1 MTVLLMGCHKQ
12 EQKAAP
18 EPVRV
23 DTIPMMVMQI
33 QKCARFYAAECKM
46 RKVIAF
52 SETKK
57 LAGTFMSHD
66 FSVDLP
72 MGNRKIAI
80 PIDATVKAYIDFEG
94 FSERNVQRQGDHIE
108 IVLPDPEIAL
118 TATRIDHKE
127 VKQHVSLLRS
137 DFTDEELTRYER
149 QGRDSL
155 LLSIPQTGIIEMA
168 RHNAASILIPM
179 IEQLGYSQDKITI
192 SFRKPFSTEEIRRF
206 VEKTAVKDDKKG
218 K

>member
-12 EQKAAP
+12 EQKTEP

-33 QKCARFYAAECKM
+33 QKCARFYAAECKV

-66 FSVDLP
+66 FSINLP
-72 MGNRKIAI
+72 MGKRKIAI
-80 PIDATVKAYIDFEG
+80 PIDATVKAYINFEG
-94 FSERNVQRQGDHIE
+94 FSERNVVRKNGRIE

-118 TATRIDHKE
+118 TATRIDHSE
-127 VKQHVSLLRS
+127 VKQHVALLRK
-137 DFTDEELTRYER
+137 DFSDEELTQYER

-192 SFRKPFSTEEIRRF
+192 SFRKPFSTEEIRKI
-206 VEKTAVKDDKKG
+206 VEKTTVEDDKEG

>member
-1 MTVLLMGCHKQ
+1 M
-12 EQKAAP
+12 
-18 EPVRV
+18 
-23 DTIPMMVMQI
+23 
-33 QKCARFYAAECKM
+33 
-46 RKVIAF
+46 
-52 SETKK
+52 
-57 LAGTFMSHD
+57 
-66 FSVDLP
+66 
-72 MGNRKIAI
+72 
-80 PIDATVKAYIDFEG
+80 
-94 FSERNVQRQGDHIE
+94 
-108 IVLPDPEIAL
+108 
-118 TATRIDHKE
+118 
-127 VKQHVSLLRS
+127 KQHVSLLRS

-168 RHNAASILIPM
+168 RHNAASILLPM

>member
-1 MTVLLMGCHKQ
+1 MMGCHKQ
-12 EQKAAP
+12 EQKTEP

-33 QKCARFYAAECKM
+33 QKCARFYAAECKV

-52 SETKK
+52 S
-57 LAGTFMSHD
+57 
-66 FSVDLP
+66 LP

-108 IVLPDPEIAL
+108 IVLPDPEITL